1 MKNILVDVNQVT
13 KKYDISNTAD
23 VTILENINLKIAE
36 GEFVSILG
44 PSGSGKST
52 LLRIIAG
59 LVAPTQGS
67 VSYNGVPIQG
77 TNPGVSMV
85 FQSFALFPWLTV
97 LENVKLGLENKSLL
111 NEEKERKALEIIDMV
126 GLDGFKGAYPKEL
139 SGGMRQRVGI
149 GRALAM
155 EPDILLMD
163 EPFSALDVLT
173 AENLKRDLLELWTE
187 KKIPTK
193 SIMMVTHSIEE
204 AVYMSD
210 RAIVLSRD
218 PARII
223 ADIPITL
230 SHWRE
235 KQDTH
240 FTELVDKIYS
250 ILTHRE
256 TKSVVVSDTQRKK
269 LQSIPEAPSGALTGF
284 IELLD
289 DLGSK
294 ADLYKLADQFSLNLE
309 DFLPIVEATSLLGFA
324 NVQQGDIDLTPTG
337 HQFAEAN
344 VLERKDIFK
353 RQVLKHVPMMEKILW
368 TLQSKSNNKMPREFF
383 DEIYKQHFG
392 SEEAAHQLDITIDWG
407 RYAELFAYEEATK
420 QLFLEPEESQE
431 KYTF

>member
-23 VTILENINLKIAE
+23 VTILENINLKIPE

-59 LVAPTQGS
+59 LVSPTQGS

-126 GLDGFKGAYPKEL
+126 GLDGFEGAYPKEL

-173 AENLKRDLLELWTE
+173 AENLKRDLLELWME

-193 SIMMVTHSIEE
+193 SIIMVTHSIEE

-210 RAIVLSRD
+210 RAVILSRD

-230 SHWRE
+230 NHWRE
-235 KQDTH
+235 KQDPH

-256 TKSVVVSDTQRKK
+256 TKPILIADTQRKK
-269 LQSIPEAPSGALTGF
+269 LQPIPEAPSGALTGF

-289 DLGSK
+289 DLGNK

-309 DFLPIVEATSLLGFA
+309 DFLPIVEASRLLGFA
-324 NVQQGDIDLTPTG
+324 NVQQGDIDLTPIG
-337 HQFAEAN
+337 HQFADAN
-344 VLERKDIFK
+344 VLERKEIFK

-392 SEEAAHQLDITIDWG
+392 SEEAEHQLDITIDWG

-431 KYTF
+431 E

>member
-13 KKYDISNTAD
+13 KKYDVSNTAN

-59 LVAPTQGS
+59 LIAPTQGS

-97 LENVKLGLENKSLL
+97 LENVKVGLEHKSLL
-111 NEEKERKALEIIDMV
+111 DEEKERRALEIIDMV

-173 AENLKRDLLELWTE
+173 AENLKRDLLELWME

-193 SIMMVTHSIEE
+193 SIIMVTHSIEE

-210 RAIVLSRD
+210 RAVVLSRD

-235 KQDTH
+235 KQDPH

-256 TKSVVVSDTQRKK
+256 TKPVIVSDTQKKK
-269 LQSIPEAPSGALTGF
+269 LQPIPEAPSGALTGF

-289 DLGSK
+289 DLGNT

-309 DFLPIVEATSLLGFA
+309 DFLHIVEATRLLGLA
-324 NVQQGDIDLTPTG
+324 NVQQGDIDLTPIG

-353 RQVLKHVPMMEKILW
+353 RQVLEHVPMMEKILW

-383 DEIYKQHFG
+383 NEIYKQHFG
-392 SEEAAHQLDITIDWG
+392 TEEAEHQLDITIDWG

-420 QLFLEPEESQE
+420 LLFLEPEESQE
-431 KYTF
+431 E

>member
-13 KKYDISNTAD
+13 KKYDVSNTAN
-23 VTILENINLKIAE
+23 VTILENIDLKIAE

-59 LVAPTQGS
+59 LIAPTQGS

-97 LENVKLGLENKSLL
+97 LENVKVGLEHKSLL
-111 NEEKERKALEIIDMV
+111 DEEKERRALEIIDMV

-173 AENLKRDLLELWTE
+173 AENLKRDLLELWME

-193 SIMMVTHSIEE
+193 SIIMVTHSIEE

-230 SHWRE
+230 PHWRE
-235 KQDTH
+235 KQDPR

-256 TKSVVVSDTQRKK
+256 TKPVIVSDTQKKK
-269 LQSIPEAPSGALTGF
+269 LHPIPEAPSGALTGF

-289 DLGSK
+289 DLGRK
-294 ADLYKLADQFSLNLE
+294 ADLYKLADQFSLTLE
-309 DFLPIVEATSLLGFA
+309 DFLPIVEATSLLGLA
-324 NVQQGDIDLTPTG
+324 NVQQGDIDLTPIG

-353 RQVLKHVPMMEKILW
+353 RQVLEHVPMMEKILW

-383 DEIYKQHFG
+383 NEIYKQHFG
-392 SEEAAHQLDITIDWG
+392 AEEAEHQLDITIDWG
-407 RYAELFAYEEATK
+407 RYAELFAYEEVTK

-431 KYTF
+431 A